1 MSDMFQY
8 NNIAGL
14 MQRAMLLLHENNVH
28 SIFITK
34 NNIWHFTVKDLIY
47 VSLKKSYIKSDSD
60 IIIIANSSD
69 FLTKLS

>member
-1 MSDMFQY
+1 M
-8 NNIAGL
+8 
-14 MQRAMLLLHENNVH
+14 LLHENNVH

-60 IIIIANSSD
+60 IIIVANSSD